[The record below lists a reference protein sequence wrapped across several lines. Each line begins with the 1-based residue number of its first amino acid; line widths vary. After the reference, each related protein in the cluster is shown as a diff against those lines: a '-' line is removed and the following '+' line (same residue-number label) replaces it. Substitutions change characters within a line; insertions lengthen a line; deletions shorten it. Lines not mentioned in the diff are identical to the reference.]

1 MTSEEVRLLDIS
13 AGGVVASWQCPQGP
27 IAKAAATGAC
37 HLLVATGQGRLYL
50 LESSLNG
57 LKCVAETE
65 LKDEVACIDIAS
77 WTHPGLDLQPLLSC
91 GTVMIS
97 VDSSPVHRRRGIT
110 ATLPNRPAPEARTI
124 ISC

>member
-77 WTHPGLDLQPLLSC
+77 WTHPGLPAALAVVLHCHDL
-91 GTVMIS
+91 
-97 VDSSPVHRRRGIT
+97 
-110 ATLPNRPAPEARTI
+110 NRQLYSAPRERNRCNIAE
-124 ISC
+124 